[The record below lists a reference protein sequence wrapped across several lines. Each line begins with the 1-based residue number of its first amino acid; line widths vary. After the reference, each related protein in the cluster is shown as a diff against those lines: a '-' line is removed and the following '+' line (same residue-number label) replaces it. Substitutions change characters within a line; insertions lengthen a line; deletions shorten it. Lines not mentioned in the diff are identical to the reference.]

1 MDYFRNGQVRQGVK
15 KGEKTIYYRYRFSS
29 AATGRPSTLQDT
41 FCTAFLP
48 AKICT
53 SCGVSQYYTETLDG
67 SQQLHLN
74 IPEATKS
81 MLLGSFSSPDE
92 RQSLNNKMP
101 LELLAYFTR
110 ASNILGKVTAFVNK
124 KCKGIS
130 PHPYQPHSE
139 VYQLNKMIDD
149 WYNDLPEGLKN
160 TPANHDFYAQT
171 SQQGLF
177 IMVCGSFSSLFMLT
191 CH

>member
-1 MDYFRNGQVRQGVK
+1 M
-15 KGEKTIYYRYRFSS
+15 
-29 AATGRPSTLQDT
+29 
-41 FCTAFLP
+41 
-48 AKICT
+48 
-53 SCGVSQYYTETLDG
+53 SQYYTETLDG

-92 RQSLNNKMP
+92 RQSLNDKMP

-124 KCKGIS
+124 KCKDIS

-177 IMVCGSFSSLFMLT
+177 IMVCGLFSSLFMLT